1 MIPVSH
7 SEVPS
12 FGLDSEN
19 MIQLDRAV
27 CKTMSPLMKYLVA
40 KSLEEVGYQARREE
54 IPEKWRHLK
63 WENPGEE
70 EFYLVTACLRH
81 QNRML
86 QEDCRQGREAFT
98 RKNLINLAQHLWE
111 YLLLNNSTRVRT
123 FSSMY
128 NDRGWTQYSMQ
139 HVTTFE
145 QRVQMLLQ
153 FIKVFTSKSKPR
165 ATQLTRFTYMDLE
178 EFGILPQ
185 HTESL

>member
-63 WENPGEE
+63 WED
-70 EFYLVTACLRH
+70 Y
-81 QNRML
+81 
-86 QEDCRQGREAFT
+86 RQGREAFT

-165 ATQLTRFTYMDLE
+165 ATQLTRFTNMDLE